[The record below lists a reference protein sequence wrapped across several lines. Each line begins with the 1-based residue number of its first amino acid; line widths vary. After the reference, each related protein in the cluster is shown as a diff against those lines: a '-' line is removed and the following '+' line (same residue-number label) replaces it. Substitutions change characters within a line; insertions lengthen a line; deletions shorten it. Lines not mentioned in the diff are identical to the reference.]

1 MVTMEMEATASI
13 STPRWLAWGVI
24 IAAITVIALWLL
36 GTPAGVEGKADAV
49 GYAICHRIPDRSFTT
64 YDSRQLPLCARCTGI
79 YTGVMTGFLLI
90 NLTGYGRASR
100 LPSWRMGL
108 VFVGF
113 LAFFGIDGL
122 NSYFHLFPN
131 FEGGLYE
138 PNNTLRLISGA
149 LIGLTMIH
157 LLLPL
162 FNMTVWRY
170 LDERRALP
178 NFRMLGVQLV
188 TLALVVAAML
198 TGNPFVLLVT
208 GLLSAFGVL
217 MVLTMVNAVMFMTF
231 IRRDRTYT
239 NWGELWLPLLAG
251 LTVALLL
258 VGGIDAA
265 RYMFTGTW
273 DGFIFAQ
280 R

>member
-1 MVTMEMEATASI
+1 MEMEATASI
-13 STPRWLAWGVI
+13 STPRWIAWGVI

-36 GTPAGVEGKADAV
+36 GTPTGVEGKADAV

-64 YDSRQLPLCARCTGI
+64 YDNRQLPLCARCTGI
-79 YTGVMTGFLLI
+79 YTGVMTGFFLI

-108 VFVGF
+108 IFVGF

-131 FEGGLYE
+131 FESGLYA

-178 NFRMLGVQLV
+178 NARMLAIQLAI
-188 TLALVVAAML
+188 LALVVAAML
-198 TGNPFVLLVT
+198 TGSPFILLIT

-239 NWGELWLPLLAG
+239 QWGELWLPLLAG

>member
-1 MVTMEMEATASI
+1 MEATASI